1 MGVCMTRCV
10 VLGTLHSL
18 HYNGYTLAGVIQH
31 TDNRVVLDPVN
42 KPKTYSIGRHTL
54 SKKDIILYNSI

>member
-18 HYNGYTLAGVIQH
+18 HTTWYTLAGVIQH
-31 TDNRVVLDPVN
+31 TDNREVMDPVN
-42 KPKTYSIGRHTL
+42 KPKTYRDTL
-54 SKKDIILYNSI
+54 SKKEL